1 MDVQQSI
8 ASIKQF
14 AAKGEL
20 EEALAALV
28 TLLDSEERFAELAQ
42 AARVNQADYYQLKS
56 QVIKGTVSS
65 DDARLATN
73 QITDNVLDLVRRV
86 ETGRLSLEAAPPH
99 RRQAWRYYAAG
110 GAVALVLAAL
120 GWYFFG
126 PGFGQDDPCPKFKRD
141 YPLKVMILPF
151 RKSGLKPILTP
162 EIDLAVKLTS
172 LINRTSGLR
181 DQAIVDVNE
190 KYDTQANNP
199 NPDEAIDQAEQC
211 DAQMVVWGTLNQDT
225 ENRYKVNLFYRLLGA
240 NEVLTGGD
248 TSISNLFKVT
258 DAGNVTVGNESNWED
273 HLVTLSEL
281 LFVVMANQQ
290 HASIPAGLFP
300 EPLANRIL
308 DTGTVAGMP
317 VDTLNGLVMADYYAQ
332 QGQNEKA
339 RQELDKILTAYPG
352 HQQAL
357 QKRGT
362 LFLNQ
367 KEYTAAADDLEAA
380 APEPEKASAEL
391 LKAQTEAYI
400 KSRQP
405 EKAEKRLKM
414 IRSRDP
420 KTGAWYDS
428 KVKETQDTALAVQA
442 DLQKAEVLANARPG
456 DSKAQVRAAKAN
468 LADSNPD
475 EAIKHANLA
484 LKSNPGSVD
493 AYVTKIRAYREKND
507 TTKVE
512 QTVRQAIKAGV
523 TAKEIVQEVPVVA
536 PLLDR
541 PRRRQ

>member
-300 EPLANRIL
+300 EPLANRLL
-308 DTGTVAGMP
+308 DTGTVAGIP

-339 RQELDKILTAYPG
+339 RQELDKILAAYPG